1 VQANLVVV
9 PAPFAA
15 DFRRFCQL
23 NPRPCPLLEVSRPG
37 ETGLRSLGH
46 DVDLRRDL
54 PRYRVFRRG
63 EVVEEPPDVVAW
75 WRGDLV
81 AFLLGCSFSFEEA
94 MLEAGLPVRHV
105 EEGRNVPMYRTN
117 LACQKSGPF
126 EAQVVVSMRPL
137 RPALIERATEICERF
152 PFAHGAPLRVG
163 DPETFGVK
171 DLGSPD
177 YGEAV
182 TVHEDEVPLFW
193 ACGVTSQE
201 ALQSARVELA
211 ITHSPGCMFV
221 SDLTALDLIGE
232 WRQPG

>member
-1 VQANLVVV
+1 VVV
-9 PAPFAA
+9 PGSAAA
-15 DFRRFCQL
+15 DFRRFCEL

-37 ETGLRSLGH
+37 ETGLSRLGR

-63 EVVEEPPDVVAW
+63 EVVEEPLDVVAW
-75 WRGDLV
+75 WREDLV
-81 AFLLGCSFSFEEA
+81 SFLLGCSFSFEEA

-117 LACQKSGPF
+117 LPCEKSGPF
-126 EAQVVVSMRPL
+126 EAQIVVSMRPL
-137 RPALIERATEICERF
+137 RPALIERASEICERF
-152 PFAHGAPLRVG
+152 PFAHGAPLQIG

-171 DLGSPD
+171 DLGRPD

-182 TVHEDEVPLFW
+182 TVHEDEVPVFW

-201 ALQSARVELA
+201 ALQSARLELA

-221 SDLTALDLIGE
+221 SDLTALDLI
-232 WRQPG
+232 RPRS